1 MSVDVM
7 SAVLHKALLGFFT
20 DLMTKA
26 TTVSLLPI
34 TSQGGIPSNISFKEQ
49 SRKRAIDEPVKKI
62 LAALYTTLK
71 RPSLLFVIKLHSSTV
86 QNNCWLV
93 FLLPGQARHCA
104 SVYKTYWLSLSSWDI
119 TDIKKKNEKREIHLQ
134 YRHQQMCMKNR

>member
-20 DLMTKA
+20 DLVTKA
-26 TTVSLLPI
+26 TTVSLLHI

-49 SRKRAIDEPVKKI
+49 SKKRAIEEPVKKI
-62 LAALYTTLK
+62 LAALYTTLT
-71 RPSLLFVIKLHSSTV
+71 RPALLFVIKLHSSTV
-86 QNNCWLV
+86 QNNRWLV

-104 SVYKTYWLSLSSWDI
+104 SVNKTYWLSLSSLDI
-119 TDIKKKNEKREIHLQ
+119 RHKKRK
-134 YRHQQMCMKNR
+134 MKEGKYTYSIGTNKSV